1 MKIIDPSNGKRS
13 IAHFYRDCEIW
24 PALDLLKTFAP
35 APQHIQG
42 HAAKKLFM
50 GGDGSLSLSATLH
63 RGIWVAGQP
72 IHVRVQIT
80 NESRKTV
87 RSLGLAVTCT
97 TTIYRPSRACGLA
110 AFEGDADTCE
120 IETNERKIAEA
131 TLVAGQKG
139 TKGHA
144 SAKGW
149 WTGVGS
155 GECASLGH
163 CLIIPVGWQNLL
175 IIFSNRFLEIRGTH

>member
-24 PALDLLKTFAP
+24 PALDLVKTFAP

-50 GGDGSLSLSATLH
+50 GGDGSLYLSATLH

-110 AFEGDADTCE
+110 AFECDADTCE

-149 WTGVGS
+149 WTGVGP

-163 CLIIPVGWQNLL
+163 CLIIPVGWQNLF
-175 IIFSNRFLEIRGTH
+175 IILSNRFLEIRWTH